1 MFKCIFIWN
10 YLIAKI
16 SMAIYYVLKGRFLL
30 LPKLSSWFFSHISTR
45 FESGC
50 FHSVVNLNG
59 TVAGTIAFFFFFLTH
74 FNYSTWYL
82 TDNLRK
88 YLSDRFIKNWE
99 VLLYNYKTPF
109 TTLIIKCKSR
119 ERLYPTWKPPT
130 STSKESKQNVLC
142 RITVI

>member
-1 MFKCIFIWN
+1 MFKFVFIWN

-16 SMAIYYVLKGRFLL
+16 SMAIHYVLKGRFLL
-30 LPKLSSWFFSHISTR
+30 LPKLSSWFFSWISTR

-59 TVAGTIAFFFFFLTH
+59 TVTGTIDFFFKTH

-82 TDNLRK
+82 TDNLSK
-88 YLSDRFIKNWE
+88 YLTDRFIKNSE
-99 VLLYNYKTPF
+99 VLLYNYKTLF

-130 STSKESKQNVLC
+130 STSKDSKQNVLC